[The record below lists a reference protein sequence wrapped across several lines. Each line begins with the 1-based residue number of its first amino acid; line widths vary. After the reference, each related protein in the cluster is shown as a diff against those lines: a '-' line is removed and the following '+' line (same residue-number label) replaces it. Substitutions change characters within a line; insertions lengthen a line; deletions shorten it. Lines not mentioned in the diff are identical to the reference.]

1 MDSEYVTFRQRMSM
15 SGWWFAASAA
25 SATRSTSATA
35 SGNEGDSTVRTI
47 AFPSRCHAGRSTR
60 AASMSASESNS
71 AMSHSGTMPH
81 MSATTGRADEV
92 VAGAIF
98 RDGRLLL
105 AQRVGPP
112 ELAGL
117 WELPGG
123 KAEPGESA
131 EAALRREL
139 REELGVEVAGAQ
151 RVGAGVPLGG
161 GRVLRAYRV
170 ELVSGEPRPLEHAA
184 LRWVDAD
191 ELERIDLVPNDRVWL
206 PELRARLRG

>member
-1 MDSEYVTFRQRMSM
+1 
-15 SGWWFAASAA
+15 
-25 SATRSTSATA
+25 
-35 SGNEGDSTVRTI
+35 
-47 AFPSRCHAGRSTR
+47 
-60 AASMSASESNS
+60 
-71 AMSHSGTMPH
+71 

-105 AQRVGPP
+105 AQRVSPP

>member
-1 MDSEYVTFRQRMSM
+1 
-15 SGWWFAASAA
+15 
-25 SATRSTSATA
+25 
-35 SGNEGDSTVRTI
+35 
-47 AFPSRCHAGRSTR
+47 
-60 AASMSASESNS
+60 
-71 AMSHSGTMPH
+71 

-105 AQRVGPP
+105 AQRIGPP
-112 ELAGL
+112 ELSGL

-151 RVGAGVPLGG
+151 RVGVGVPLDG

-170 ELVSGEPRPLEHAA
+170 ELLSGEPRPLEHAA
-184 LRWVDAD
+184 LCWVDAD
-191 ELERIDLVPNDRVWL
+191 ELEQIDLVPNDRLWL
-206 PELRARLRG
+206 PELRAHLGR